1 MKKKLLIIIP
11 AVLALFLCLAL
22 KADALSLPVFNAS
35 VCPKF
40 RKNESKVSEAA
51 VSLHLTLEPSF
62 QYYSQVDPLWKDY
75 LYGGRDPMGKYG
87 CGPTVLAMLVS
98 NLTDTAVTPVEM
110 ADWAAAHGYWSP
122 GGGSTHKLISEGSAA
137 FGLKVESLSLRS
149 PEALKMPLYYN
160 KLIVLLMGPGHFTQK
175 GHFIILT
182 GVARDGNIM
191 VADPF
196 NALNNTTGWPP
207 ELLLNELS
215 HNATAGGPIWVISS
229 LDSR

>member
-1 MKKKLLIIIP
+1 MKKKLLIMIP
-11 AVLALFLCLAL
+11 AALALFLCLTL
-22 KADALSLPVFNAS
+22 KAEALSLPGFNTSA
-35 VCPKF
+35 CPKY
-40 RKNESKVSEAA
+40 RKNDSRVSGAA

-98 NLTDTAVTPVEM
+98 NLTDTPATPVEM

-122 GGGSTHKLISEGSAA
+122 GGGSRHSLISEGAAA

-182 GVARDGNIM
+182 GVARDGSIM

-196 NALNNTTGWPP
+196 NALNNTEGWPA
-207 ELLLNELS
+207 ELLLKELS
-215 HNATAGGPIWVISS
+215 HNATAGGPVWVISA
-229 LDSR
+229 LENR